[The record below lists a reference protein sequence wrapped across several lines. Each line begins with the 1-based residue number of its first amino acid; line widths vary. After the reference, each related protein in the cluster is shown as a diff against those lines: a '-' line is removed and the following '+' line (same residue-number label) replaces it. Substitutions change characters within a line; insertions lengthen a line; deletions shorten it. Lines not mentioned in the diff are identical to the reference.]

1 MEHQPFEDWLLA
13 DQPLTPEK
21 KRELQ
26 SHLRECS
33 QCSALA
39 EVNLSLRAAK
49 LATPQAGFTSRW
61 QSRLATQRKSQ
72 RRRQFIGSVILVIGG
87 VALLGWVTAPIM
99 GPFML
104 APAAWITSWITYL
117 VYLLSSLQTLGELG
131 AVLLHIIPDFIPPFA
146 WMILGSTI
154 SGLFLLWTVSI
165 WKITRVPQGVHN
177 EDIA

>member
-13 DQPLTPEK
+13 DQPLPPEK

-49 LATPQAGFTSRW
+49 LATPPAGFTSRW

-72 RRRQFIGSVILVIGG
+72 RRRQLIGSVILVHAGTRCLDHILDHLSRLPAQFTPNPWRNRGS
-87 VALLGWVTAPIM
+87 VTAHHP
-99 GPFML
+99 GFHPTLRLDDPGVNHQRTF
-104 APAAWITSWITYL
+104 PALDGLNLENHSRSAR
-117 VYLLSSLQTLGELG
+117 
-131 AVLLHIIPDFIPPFA
+131 
-146 WMILGSTI
+146 ST
-154 SGLFLLWTVSI
+154 
-165 WKITRVPQGVHN
+165 Q
-177 EDIA
+177 

>member
-13 DQPLTPEK
+13 DQPLPPEK

-49 LATPQAGFTSRW
+49 LATPPAGFTSRW

-72 RRRQFIGSVILVIGG
+72 RRRQLIGSVILVFGG
-87 VALLGWVTAPIM
+87 VALLGWIAAPIM

-117 VYLLSSLQTLGELG
+117 VYLLSSHHPGFHPTLRLDDPGVNLQRTFPALDGLNLENHSRS
-131 AVLLHIIPDFIPPFA
+131 AR
-146 WMILGSTI
+146 ST
-154 SGLFLLWTVSI
+154 
-165 WKITRVPQGVHN
+165 Q
-177 EDIA
+177 